1 MNDSEDVIPP
11 NMTLLQRREIE
22 AAIVGPLV
30 RAFAK
35 RFGEGPVRETLAEV
49 IRELARERGES
60 MACEL
65 GANDLETFSGTIGTW
80 TAGGALELNV
90 IESDRR
96 RLSFDVT
103 RCRYAEMYR
112 RLGLED
118 LGATLS
124 CLRDFELA
132 SGFNPNISL
141 ERTQTLMEGATH
153 CDFRF
158 RNEDESGNE
167 SKPS

>member
-1 MNDSEDVIPP
+1 MNQPDTTPP
-11 NMTLLQRREIE
+11 PTMTLLQRREIE

-30 RAFAK
+30 RALAK
-35 RFGEGPVRETLAEV
+35 RFGDEPVRETLAEV
-49 IRELARERGES
+49 IRELARDRGES
-60 MACEL
+60 MACEV
-65 GANDLETFSGTIGTW
+65 GANDLESFAGTIGTW

-90 IESDRR
+90 IESGPE

-132 SGFNPNISL
+132 AGFNPKITL
-141 ERTQTLMEGATH
+141 ERTHTLMEGATH

-158 RNEDESGNE
+158 RNEGESGNE

>member
-1 MNDSEDVIPP
+1 MNEPDITPRP
-11 NMTLLQRREIE
+11 NLTLLERREIE

-35 RFGEGPVRETLAEV
+35 RFGDEPVRETLTEV
-49 IRELARERGES
+49 IRGLARERGES
-60 MACEL
+60 LACEL
-65 GANDLETFSGTIGTW
+65 GANDLESFAGTIANW

-90 IESDRR
+90 IESGPE
-96 RLSFDVT
+96 RLSFDVQ

-112 RLGLED
+112 RLGLQD

-124 CLRDFELA
+124 CLRDFEMA
-132 SGFNPNISL
+132 AGFNQKITL

-158 RNEDESGNE
+158 RKDVECGNLPE
-167 SKPS
+167 PT

>member
-1 MNDSEDVIPP
+1 MNEPEVTPP
-11 NMTLLQRREIE
+11 PGLTLLQRREIE

-30 RAFAK
+30 RAFSK

-49 IRELARERGES
+49 IRGLARERGES

-65 GANDLETFSGTIGTW
+65 GANDLESFAGTIGTW

-90 IESDRR
+90 IESGPE
-96 RLSFDVT
+96 RLSFDVKH
-103 RCRYAEMYR
+103 CRYAEMYR

-118 LGATLS
+118 LGPTLS

-132 SGFNPNISL
+132 AGFNPDIAL
-141 ERTQTLMEGATH
+141 ERTQTLMEGASH

-158 RNEDESGNE
+158 RQANRQENEQE
-167 SKPS
+167 PT